1 MVIIM
6 NKDAVALMLF
16 YLSIVIMAKVGLYFL
31 VKVKK
36 GQILDFI
43 TWINLIFALALVG
56 GIINSFVI
64 SSIVGFMVC
73 YMYLK
78 KLDQWSSRKVG

>member
-1 MVIIM
+1 MNIM
-6 NKDAVALMLF
+6 GNGAFSLMLF
-16 YLSIVIMAKVGLYFL
+16 YLFIVIIATTGFYFL

-36 GQILDFI
+36 GQFLDFI
-43 TWINLIFALALVG
+43 TWINLVFALALIG
-56 GIINSFVI
+56 GVYNSPLI
-64 SSIVGFMVC
+64 SSVVGFMTC